1 MHGFHTRCCATAHT
15 HAHVLF
21 SLAHARL
28 MHQRI
33 HANIEHTWYLVHVC
47 KSHSRNSVLKLVAL
61 LLPCELRLQA
71 YRAPI
76 VNHGCCGRN
85 GALGENEK
93 ILVHEHFTA
102 CNTQLRCA
110 RVVVLLCL
118 CVSCVSVFFVSL
130 CLCASVLLR
139 AFAFLCRCVS
149 VSLCLCVYVF
159 LACVCVSLGNAQF
172 CLCISHRSYHTKI
185 DQNPLCLFKKAQ
197 TNNAS
202 IISHKSCMLYQ

>member
-71 YRAPI
+71 YRAPT

-85 GALGENEK
+85 DALGENEK
-93 ILVHEHFTA
+93 KDLCMNISRHAIH
-102 CNTQLRCA
+102 NPD
-110 RVVVLLCL
+110 VL
-118 CVSCVSVFFVSL
+118 VSL
-130 CLCASVLLR
+130 CL
-139 AFAFLCRCVS
+139 CVS
-149 VSLCLCVYVF
+149 VSLCLCVSVFLCLCVSVPLCLCVVVPLCLCVAVSLCLCVFVF
-159 LACVCVSLGNAQF
+159 LACVL
-172 CLCISHRSYHTKI
+172 L
-185 DQNPLCLFKKAQ
+185 
-197 TNNAS
+197 
-202 IISHKSCMLYQ
+202 